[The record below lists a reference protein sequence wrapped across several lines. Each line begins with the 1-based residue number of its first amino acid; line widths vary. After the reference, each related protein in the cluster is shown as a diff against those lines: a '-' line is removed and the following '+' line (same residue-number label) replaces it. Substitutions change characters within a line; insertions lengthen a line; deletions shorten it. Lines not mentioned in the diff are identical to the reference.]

1 MAKQAGMAD
10 LGCEQGE
17 TCEKPHSLSSDEL
30 AAATTTRTAM
40 VTATRGQG
48 DEEAQE
54 EQQHMWREVSMSWQ
68 PLIGG
73 ACKEGRPITRLAAAR
88 FKAVCGGGRR
98 REVGFIH

>member
-1 MAKQAGMAD
+1 
-10 LGCEQGE
+10 
-17 TCEKPHSLSSDEL
+17 
-30 AAATTTRTAM
+30 M

-48 DEEAQE
+48 DEEEAEEE
-54 EQQHMWREVSMSWQ
+54 EQQHMRREVSMSWQ

-73 ACKEGRPITRLAAAR
+73 ACKERRPITRLAAAR